1 MRVLDLRQLC
11 VVGVCEDI
19 RVTVCVGERVYHE
32 QQEEKERDIVLS
44 SPFFFPPH
52 HMYIHICMDMS

>member
-19 RVTVCVGERVYHE
+19 RVTVCVGEGVYHE
-32 QQEEKERDIVLS
+32 QQEERMGYCALFS
-44 SPFFFPPH
+44 FFFSTSP
-52 HMYIHICMDMS
+52 YIFISVWT